1 MALDLQF
8 FVRKLVIL
16 VVLGD
21 LGMQFNKGF
30 FSLLTLFLIL
40 APSPIMQQGICLS
53 GKLHGKFQPRGSVLY
68 NVAKMGEN

>member
-30 FSLLTLFLIL
+30 FLIINIVSDSSSQSHNATRNLF
-40 APSPIMQQGICLS
+40 
-53 GKLHGKFQPRGSVLY
+53 KW
-68 NVAKMGEN
+68 